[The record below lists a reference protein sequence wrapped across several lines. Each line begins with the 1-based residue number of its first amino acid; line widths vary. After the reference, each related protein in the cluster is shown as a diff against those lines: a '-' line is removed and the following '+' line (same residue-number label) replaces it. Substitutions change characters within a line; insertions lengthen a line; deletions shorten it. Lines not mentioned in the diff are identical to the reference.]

1 MRKFMK
7 TAMAGT
13 LSLAMVLGVTG
24 VAALEASAA
33 KVKVKKVA
41 VTSPSGKV
49 VYVAKGKKVKLSTT
63 VKVSP
68 NKSANKK
75 VSYKSANRKIATVNS
90 KGIVKG
96 VKPGKTKI
104 TVVSKKSKKK
114 KASIRVVVKKAAIKK
129 VTLNVKSANLSIGE
143 SKQLKAKAVPTK
155 NTSTKIA
162 WSSSN
167 KKVAVVSSKG
177 KVTGKATGTAT
188 ITAKAADG
196 SGKKAKCKVTVKNN
210 INLIAMDVQNAQTI
224 TFSLDR
230 AMALN
235 ASQVQISNKWN
246 IDGAYN
252 RQLKID
258 TMTTADNK
266 NYTVVVNSDNRISEN
281 SYVKVTIPV
290 LPGSVKSM
298 EKKYSEALC
307 AYTEDQISTW
317 TVNEYDSKN
326 FYFDSDDGY
335 STYSITGLPAGL
347 TSEVK
352 GNALVVKGTPAAA
365 GVSVATMTA
374 KDELGN
380 TLTKTITFL
389 VGSATQIVGAATP
402 VYTLATTADSNNVF
416 KSPTVTG
423 GSGNYRYTIVGDT
436 GAAAKF
442 EDPEDDGSSYD
453 GDIVAKV
460 VAAGNYT
467 VTLHVVDREN
477 AALAC
482 DFQVVIHVAQGVS
495 IVGMVK
501 DAVGNAIPGAE
512 IEYTN
517 KNRADR
523 YSTYASAMTDKDGAY
538 SATVS
543 AGTYDIAASYNDNSS
558 YSDNAKAVNY
568 LYKQDLTVSKS
579 GFDIMLPLYKVAL
592 ATTNQNTSL
601 SSVTWYANHEKLG
614 YGANLYLKAGVYNLE
629 SGTTGSSSETTR
641 TGDYTWFNGGAIT
654 YTTTYT
660 EKKFTASV
668 NVANAPVQAIANE
681 AVVGQKQSSSYTNKY
696 SAAKDTTYVAKLD
709 TTYYLDETSA
719 SGEYYNDCYGAYKFV
734 PSEDGTYSIDSSSYV
749 CFYDENGT
757 NLGNEKVTLT
767 TGKTYIVGANDEDS
781 DASFTIK
788 KDAVEVPAE

>member
-1 MRKFMK
+1 MRKFVK
-7 TAMAGT
+7 KAMAGT

-24 VAALEASAA
+24 VAAPEASAA

-49 VYVAKGKKVKLSTT
+49 VYVAKGKKVKLTT
-63 VKVSP
+63 KVTVSP

-75 VSYKSANRKIATVNS
+75 VSYKSSNRKIATVNS

-104 TVVSKKSKKK
+104 TVISKKAKNK
-114 KASIRVVVKKAAIKK
+114 KASIKVVVKKAAIKK
-129 VTLNVKSANLSIGE
+129 VTLNVKKANLSIGE
-143 SKQLKAKAVPTK
+143 TKQLKAKATPKK

-196 SGKKAKCKVTVKNN
+196 SGKKATCKVTVKNN
-210 INLIAMDVQNAQTI
+210 INLVAMDVQNAQTI

-307 AYTEDQISTW
+307 AYTADQISTW
-317 TVNEYDSKN
+317 TVNEYNSTE
-326 FYFDSDDGY
+326 FYFNGDGY
-335 STYSITGLPAGL
+335 SSYSITGLPAGL

-352 GNALVVKGTPAAA
+352 GGVLVVKGTPSAA
-365 GVSVATMTA
+365 GVTAATMTA

-389 VGSATQIVGAATP
+389 VGSDTQIVGAATP

-416 KSPTVTG
+416 KSPTVIG

-442 EDPEDDGSSYD
+442 EDPEEDGSSYD
-453 GDIVAKV
+453 GEIVAKV

-523 YSTYASAMTDKDGAY
+523 YCTSASAMTDKDGAY

-543 AGTYDIAASYNDNSS
+543 AGTYDIAASYNDDSS

-601 SSVTWYANHEKLG
+601 SGVKWYANHEKLG

-629 SGTTGSSSETTR
+629 SGTTNTYSDSTTTGS
-641 TGDYTWFNGGAIT
+641 YTWFNGGSKT
-654 YTTTYT
+654 YTTIVT
-660 EKKFTASV
+660 EKKYTATV

-681 AVVGQKQSSSYTNKY
+681 TVVGQKQDSTYTNKY
-696 SAAKDTTYVAKLD
+696 SAAKDTPYEAKLD
-709 TTYYLDETSA
+709 STYDLDDTST

-734 PSEDGTYSIDSSSYV
+734 PSEDGTYSIDSSSDV

-757 NLGNEKVTLT
+757 NLGKEKVTLT
-767 TGKTYIVGANDEDS
+767 AGKTYIVGANDEDS
-781 DASFTIK
+781 YASFTIK